1 MTIAKQHTIDDF
13 LSFIR
18 ENDGGLF
25 SFGEA
30 GAGPDKATAR
40 QFFAGF
46 PLRFPGRGTGRRI
59 SGKSP
64 SIYQWIR

>member
-30 GAGPDKATAR
+30 GAGPDKGTAR
-40 QFFAGF
+40 QSLG
-46 PLRFPGRGTGRRI
+46 PTEVQRLI
-59 SGKSP
+59 
-64 SIYQWIR
+64 